1 MFYKHARIMN
11 MNSSW
16 YAEVIERVC
25 HKNAQRCMRREEKRR
40 AGQRREIDAK
50 SHLLKIIKI

>member
-1 MFYKHARIMN
+1 MN